1 MNTDLTPYQVWM
13 NFTKAVHATHTPA
26 ADGTHR
32 GVRHGAFTTALQ
44 VATAAILDLK
54 PGFYPV
60 RLISKTVGVQG
71 WALREAAKRLVRDG
85 AAIELVMSKKKGD
98 ASIIHV
104 L

>member
-1 MNTDLTPYQVWM
+1 MENTLTPYQVWM
-13 NFTKAVHATHTPA
+13 NFTQAVHATHKPA

-44 VATAAILDLK
+44 VATAAILELK

-60 RLISKTVGVQG
+60 RLISKNVGVQG

-85 AAIELVMSKKKGD
+85 AAIELVMSGQKGD
-98 ASIIHV
+98 ASVIHV